1 MADKLAAFMRI
12 CSSKERLGFILTVSH
27 PLISGLEMSRLP
39 VKKYLV
45 IVSRNTAGDSPE
57 VSLKNIQRFDTEMGE
72 CRRELQPLDLKPCR
86 LHLHPL
92 TSLLCGKR

>member
-12 CSSKERLGFILTVSH
+12 CSSKERLGVILTVSH

-57 VSLKNIQRFDTEMGE
+57 VSLKTSRG
-72 CRRELQPLDLKPCR
+72 
-86 LHLHPL
+86 L
-92 TSLLCGKR
+92 TQKWGNADVNCSHRI